1 MNDATAP
8 TSTTRRRLPLW
19 GGILALVLLFPAIVI
34 PLLVANFRE
43 PAFASI
49 DEIDLA
55 QVRSMELFLLNR
67 PDGGPDIG
75 GTRGLFAIPSS
86 DYDRALAPMR
96 GAERVTAES
105 PRGIWLGR
113 LVVTLEDGRTQ
124 TVMLH
129 RPRHEYDAARV
140 QRLEIRI
147 GRHQFEGPTVD
158 AFVARM
164 AEIANGP
171 AEKKG

>member
-1 MNDATAP
+1 MDDTNTA
-8 TSTTRRRLPLW
+8 STTRRRLPLW

-34 PLLVANFRE
+34 PMLVSNFRE

-55 QVRSMELFLLNR
+55 RVKSMEIFVLNR

-75 GTRGLFAIPSS
+75 GTRGLFAIPAA
-86 DYDRALAPMR
+86 DYDRALAPLR
-96 GAERVTAES
+96 KAEPIVAES

-113 LVVTLEDGRTQ
+113 LVIVLGDGRSQ

-129 RPRHEYDAARV
+129 RPKSDHDTTAP
-140 QRLEIRI
+140 QRLEMRI
-147 GRHQFEGPTVD
+147 GRYQFAGPPVNE
-158 AFVARM
+158 FVTRI
-164 AEIANGP
+164 AEIAGLP
-171 AEKKG
+171 AEKNP